1 MRTLMT
7 AAMLAAMAGSALAQD
22 PNRNRMNEPTPEAK
36 QQELVAPSAQSGLPS
51 PFANRM
57 NVVYGEGAAK
67 ELTGGPNPFGNRMNL
82 EWPKAQPKPQPKETE
97 KTPTEPTLL
106 P

>member
-1 MRTLMT
+1 MKTFMA

-22 PNRNRMNEPTPEAK
+22 PNRNRMNEPYPEAK
-36 QQELVAPSAQSGLPS
+36 QQEFIAPSAQSHVPS

-57 NVVYGEGAAK
+57 NVVYGEGSAK

-97 KTPTEPTLL
+97 KTPMEPI
-106 P
+106 PRP